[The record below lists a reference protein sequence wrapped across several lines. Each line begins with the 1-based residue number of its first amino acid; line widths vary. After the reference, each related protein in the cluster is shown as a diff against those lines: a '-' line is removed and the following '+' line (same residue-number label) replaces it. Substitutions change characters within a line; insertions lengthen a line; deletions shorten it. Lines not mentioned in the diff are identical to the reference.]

1 MRLELPSLQHV
12 IAASLGAGFLLS
24 ASALLRLKQRSFEM
38 QRREERTR
46 IVFGALQVAASVFG
60 SYMLADRHRHLDAS
74 IANVNEPSQP
84 TPRSIQRP
92 RRAKRPPVRVITKQL
107 RPVDRPVQFVDE
119 SPVRERFSYDIGRS
133 IPAEEGRRRRQKERK
148 PVRIRNDP

>member
-74 IANVNEPSQP
+74 IANVNEP

-92 RRAKRPPVRVITKQL
+92 RAKRPPVRVITKQL

-133 IPAEEGRRRRQKERK
+133 IPAEEGRRRRQKERRR
-148 PVRIRNDP
+148 VRIRNDP